1 MCKEMLVISV
11 DRVVDKKRIIV
22 KMECQGGGEA
32 QWVADPKKTTKKHSK
47 YIHMYIVHT
56 YVTFCFNDCC
66 LKFEPGL
73 PGGIFSNQKYQCG

>member
-32 QWVADPKKTTKKHSK
+32 QWVADPKK
-47 YIHMYIVHT
+47 
-56 YVTFCFNDCC
+56 
-66 LKFEPGL
+66 L
-73 PGGIFSNQKYQCG
+73 QKT